1 MVKNK
6 FKTLS
11 VTLTFLTAGI
21 LSGILIVYLIGPFPD
36 VSVLK
41 DYRPFNATKL
51 FDRESSQIGE
61 FAIEKRNTLPLD
73 QIPNLLMKAF
83 IAAEDAN
90 FYAHGG
96 IDLSGILRALIKN
109 IEKFKFSQGGST
121 ITQQLVKLLY
131 LTPEK
136 SIRRK
141 ILEILLA
148 IKVDNN
154 LSKDEILGLYLN
166 QIYLGEGQYGI
177 DAAAKSYF
185 GKEPGELTLGEIA
198 LIAGLPKSPGF
209 YSPRNHLDR
218 ALIRRRYVLERM
230 VAEAYITPEDAFLAS
245 LEPVNLVPKK
255 DKSTGSYFIEYVR
268 RYILEKYG
276 YDALYKGG
284 LQVFTTMDR
293 DLQEVA
299 ETSLQSW
306 IEELEVTIIEEQ
318 EASNEG
324 KEEVIVVAEE
334 PVDVEGTEEGEAPE
348 EVKLQGALLSMDIS
362 TGEVLSIVGGRDFA
376 ESEFNRAIQSKRQPG
391 SAFKP
396 IIYSAAIDAGY
407 TPADRIG
414 DSPIEYV
421 KNDKENWKPTN
432 YDGKFLGD
440 ITLRE
445 AFARSRNLA
454 TVRLLENIGI
464 QKAILMAR
472 NLGIEDSI
480 PSDLSIALGSVS
492 LSLID
497 LCQAYAAIANLGKR
511 PEPLFIREV
520 RDING
525 TILESNKPVS
535 ERVLSPETAY
545 IMTYMLQS
553 VIREGTGRRARFL
566 GRNISGKTGTT
577 NDYID
582 AWFIGFSPKVLA
594 GVWVGFDKPIPMGKG
609 RTGAVAALPIWIRYM
624 QRAIKKY
631 PASQFDLAPG
641 IVFAKVDPKSGLRVG
656 KDDKG
661 IMVPFKL
668 GTTPPWLQPAAKKRE
683 KKKKIMD
690 DIL

>member
-1 MVKNK
+1 VERKIKIITVMM
-6 FKTLS
+6 TCLM
-11 VTLTFLTAGI
+11 AGMLLGAI
-21 LSGILIVYLIGPFPD
+21 IIYHIGPFPD
-36 VSVLK
+36 VSVLR

-51 FDRESSQIGE
+51 YDREGNLIGD
-61 FAIEKRNTLPLD
+61 FAIEKRTTIHVD
-73 QIPNLLMKAF
+73 EIPNLIKTAF
-83 IAAEDAN
+83 IAAEDAK
-90 FYAHGG
+90 FYSHGG

-177 DAAAKSYF
+177 EAAARAYF
-185 GKEPGELTLGEIA
+185 GKEPDELTLGEIA

-209 YSPRNHLDR
+209 YSPRIHLDR

-230 VAEAYITPEDAFLAS
+230 VDEKYLTPEDAYLAS
-245 LEPVNLVPKK
+245 LEPVNLLPKQE
-255 DKSTGSYFIEYVR
+255 KSAGSYFIEYVR
-268 RYILEKYG
+268 IYVLGKYG

-284 LQVFTTMDR
+284 LKVFTTMDQE
-293 DLQEVA
+293 LQEVA
-299 ETSLQSW
+299 ETSLKDW
-306 IEELEVTIIEEQ
+306 ILELEATINKGKKVAGEIEEEEIEVVMDT
-318 EASNEG
+318 G
-324 KEEVIVVAEE
+324 
-334 PVDVEGTEEGEAPE
+334 DEGESKE
-348 EVKLQGALLSMDIS
+348 IELQGALFSMDVS
-362 TGEVLSIVGGRDFA
+362 TGEVLAIVGGRDFS

-396 IIYSAAIDAGY
+396 IIYAAAIDSGY
-407 TPADRIG
+407 TPADIIG
-414 DSPIEYV
+414 DNPVEYV
-421 KNDKENWKPTN
+421 KNEKENWKPTN

-445 AFARSRNLA
+445 AFAKSRNLA
-454 TVRLLENIGI
+454 TVRLLEKVGI
-464 QKAILMAR
+464 QKAIMMAR
-472 NLGIEDSI
+472 NLGIESSI

-492 LSLID
+492 LSLIE
-497 LCQAYAAIANLGKR
+497 LCEAYASIGNLGKR
-511 PEPLFIREV
+511 PTPIFIREV

-525 TILESNKPVS
+525 EVLETNKPAT
-535 ERVLSPETAY
+535 ERVTSPETAY

-553 VIREGTGRRARFL
+553 VIRDGTGRKARFL
-566 GRNISGKTGTT
+566 GSNLSGKTGTT

-582 AWFIGFSPKVLA
+582 AWFIGFSPRVLA

-609 RTGAVAALPIWIRYM
+609 KTGAVAALPIWMRYM
-624 QRAIKKY
+624 QRAINKY
-631 PASQFDLAPG
+631 PSTQFDLAPG
-641 IVFAKVDPKSGLRVG
+641 IVFAKVDPISGLRVG
-656 KDDKG
+656 RDEKG

-668 GTTPPWLQPAAKKRE
+668 GTTPPWLQPAVKRRE
-683 KKKKIMD
+683 EKKKIME